1 MTTKNAFFFAYP
13 RPFGEVK
20 EATWNFP
27 INFNEQEGYGICFRN
42 QVDFLYQGES
52 KLHLE
57 VETETALTLRVELKT
72 EASGGCAAAN
82 TKVAASKGINLQ
94 DIEIPKLL
102 SPLKEIVICALKQD
116 NGDLISSYNVKTFEL
131 K

>member
-42 QVDFLYQGES
+42 RVDFLYHGET

-57 VETETALTLRVELKT
+57 IETETAIILHVEFKT
-72 EASGGCAAAN
+72 EASGGCPADQISIM
-82 TKVAASKGINLQ
+82 ASKGVNLQ
-94 DIEIPKLL
+94 DINIPKLL
-102 SPLKEIVICALKQD
+102 SPLKEIVVCALKQD

-131 K
+131 Q